1 MRTLVIIWLILVAI
15 LFCLKVQV
23 RVTTPVAVAQVATP
37 TATPTPG
44 ALPMCTITGNVVNAD
59 GSPFI
64 NGTINFNSIKLQVIN
79 SIPVPP
85 TNVTTGTD
93 TGGHI
98 RAVAL
103 PQGIAM
109 QITLCPGA
117 QGGQT
122 TGCAAPFSAFIP
134 YGVAADFGNLAQ
146 GTQLTGTG
154 NVTMS
159 TISATSLFTAPDGST
174 WNTGGLTMTKNLTL
188 SPTSQFT
195 FPDGTFWTS
204 AGANTVKAIG
214 IGAAAPTGGGI
225 FQAEHDYNGNTTML
239 LKNTDPGANA
249 ATTFYLN
256 NDKSAPN
263 PAGSYGAV
271 EFLSSGY
278 TASGPNELPDSLNL
292 LSGGAG
298 GIEIV
303 SATNSSVKFGSN
315 SYIQANVSQ
324 NGLYVGDAALTT
336 NATDPITVTKNQNA
350 ATAVSV
356 HNPSTGASAQAGL
369 WAYNDVGTAAGFAV
383 TGHSSSFGGP
393 YLPDQTYV
401 NGGGAGG
408 INLVAYAG
416 GGSPPINFYNSG
428 AITGRF
434 SYGLANDSFQGL
446 ELAGYASPTGN
457 GSGEGVMIGNGYI
470 GTNNW
475 ANINFS
481 GAAYWNN
488 TTGQW
493 IADGGG
499 GGGNSLYAINSNAFY
514 WYLNGPQQSGNINFT
529 LEMQVDVN
537 GLDLIHAQ
545 NNLNYPAITATNG
558 TVWGNSR
565 DSFGYI
571 FVNAWP
577 VTLHFAR
584 AFANNAACVETPLGF
599 TGMMWNS
606 ANSTVQVQVNC
617 YQQPGGVNCATG
629 GYFSYFCFGIG

>member
-1 MRTLVIIWLILVAI
+1 MIAWFKGVLIFWGLSLLIMLAAMG
-15 LFCLKVQV
+15 LCLLLGAMGVQ
-23 RVTTPVAVAQVATP
+23 AQSTP

-44 ALPMCTITGNVVNAD
+44 AIPMCTITGVVVNAD
-59 GSPFI
+59 GSPFM
-64 NGTINFNSIKLQVIN
+64 NGTINFASIKLQVIN
-79 SIPVPP
+79 SIPIPP
-85 TNVTTGTD
+85 TNVTTNTD
-93 TGGHI
+93 TAGNI

-109 QITLCPGA
+109 QVTLCPPA
-117 QGGQT
+117 QGGQA
-122 TGCAAPFSAFIP
+122 TGCAAPFAAFIP
-134 YGVAADFGNLAQ
+134 YGIAANFGQLAQ
-146 GTQLTGTG
+146 GTQLTSTGTI
-154 NVTMS
+154 S
-159 TISATSLFTAPDGST
+159 APTISATSLFTAPDGST
-174 WNTGGLTMTKNLTL
+174 WNTSGLTMTKNLTL
-188 SPTSQFT
+188 NPATQFT

-204 AGANTVKAIG
+204 AGANTVKSIG
-214 IGAAAPTGGGI
+214 IGAAAPTGTQL
-225 FQAEHDYNGNTTML
+225 FVAEHDANANTNIAVIN
-239 LKNTDPGANA
+239 KDPGANA
-249 ATTFYLN
+249 AATLYFN
-256 NDKSAPN
+256 NNASAGS
-263 PAGSYGAV
+263 GSYGALQFV
-271 EFLSSGY
+271 GSNY
-278 TASGPNELPDSLNL
+278 TGSGPNELKDSLSL
-292 LSGGAG
+292 LSAGAG
-298 GIEIV
+298 GIEII
-303 SATNSSVKFGSN
+303 SATTSGIKMGTSSYPQVDVGGTGI
-315 SYIQANVSQ
+315 YI
-324 NGLYVGDAALTT
+324 GDNALTT
-336 NATDPITVTKNQNA
+336 TASDPLDINFSLNGGTLIKVINPNTGNAYSGMWAMNGTHYTQFLHTG
-350 ATAVSV
+350 
-356 HNPSTGASAQAGL
+356 TGATGL
-369 WAYNDVGTAAGFAV
+369 
-383 TGHSSSFGGP
+383 GGP
-393 YLPDQTYV
+393 YGADQGIVTSY
-401 NGGGAGG
+401 GAGG
-408 INLVAYAG
+408 LVIGAL
-416 GGSPPINFYNSG
+416 GSGVQTSIYSG
-428 AITGRF
+428 TAITGAF
-434 SYGLANDSFQGL
+434 SYGLSNNSFQGL

-499 GGGNSLYAINSNAFY
+499 GGGNSLFAINSNSFY
-514 WYLNGPQQSGNINFT
+514 WYLNAPQQSGVINFT
-529 LEMQVDVN
+529 LEMQVDGN